1 MGVHAEREAAMSTMS
16 RDPAGGVPGAGG
28 GEVARESRTM
38 TARCLSCGKWW
49 EVAGCTVP
57 VDILACHECQL
68 RVRMEHLTAW
78 FGGGLYN
85 PWLFTGPPAWT
96 AGDDRAFAAA
106 YEAFIKEGGAR

>member
-16 RDPAGGVPGAGG
+16 RDPAGGVPGAGE
-28 GEVARESRTM
+28 GEGAMIR
-38 TARCLSCGKWW
+38 ARCLSCGKWW

-68 RVRMEHLTAW
+68 RRRME
-78 FGGGLYN
+78 GLLAEATGFAVGLHA
-85 PWLFTGPPAWT
+85 PRAFTGPPAWT

-106 YEAFIKEGGAR
+106 YEAFIKRGGA